1 MLERCADQG
10 LGLHVGLR
18 AVRRCLQA
26 ISGSPVEASPGVCF
40 RARAHW
46 HLAAADEGSGLR
58 GEEGSVR
65 LGRLPGPVVATVA
78 SDDANSRPVARAGKG
93 WRGAARNVPR
103 VAAVS
108 RPSAPAPRRSPAAAI
123 TLERPSAANRRG
135 LRTVAS
141 HQRRFGTTRH
151 NRPVTAA
158 DALRLT
164 PRLNHRANTKA
175 GDKRRTA
182 VHLLLANLETRRVV
196 SAPAVIADRPGFRF
210 GMNPGAAPGAGGV
223 AKSACRSPH
232 SCRPASARRCRS
244 RNRAGTRRMVG
255 VIAQMDDNQRSHA
268 ARPTTAAPRR
278 TMRRRASTRT
288 PV

>member
-1 MLERCADQG
+1 VLERCADQG
-10 LGLHVGLR
+10 PGLHVGLR

-40 RARAHW
+40 RARAHL

-65 LGRLPGPVVATVA
+65 LGRLPGSVVATVA

-108 RPSAPAPRRSPAAAI
+108 RPSAPALRRSTAAAI

-182 VHLLLANLETRRVV
+182 VHLLLAINGNA
-196 SAPAVIADRPGFRF
+196 APASLHACASQRAPSSGRPSGPPSAA
-210 GMNPGAAPGAGGV
+210 GHAQAAPAQ
-223 AKSACRSPH
+223 AAET
-232 SCRPASARRCRS
+232 PASGHRLGPHESRR
-244 RNRAGTRRMVG
+244 G
-255 VIAQMDDNQRSHA
+255 V
-268 ARPTTAAPRR
+268 
-278 TMRRRASTRT
+278 
-288 PV
+288 